1 VGVWGRLQRW
11 AVDSL
16 GALRC
21 CFKCI
26 AACSYCLCQATQ
38 ARSQGLEER
47 HTADGRTSHST
58 HQVGDVGAQKHS
70 TRVFL
75 GRDLTVFQS
84 LLFHLHHV
92 RYVPRTLSM
101 CRFELVGRL
110 ILKFQRQHDLPPS
123 FELCDDPRPCRR
135 TKPTKCFMKS
145 SCPWPASSRPSGRKH
160 EYDHQEQ
167 ETRKHR
173 STNMFRPRNG
183 LC

>member
-1 VGVWGRLQRW
+1 VGCRLPRRLEMLLQVHHRLLVLSLPGDASAVSRPGKETHCGRANITFYTSGR
-11 AVDSL
+11 
-16 GALRC
+16 RC
-21 CFKCI
+21 RGPKTLNACLSRTRLDRVSVI
-26 AACSYCLCQATQ
+26 AISP
-38 ARSQGLEER
+38 S
-47 HTADGRTSHST
+47 
-58 HQVGDVGAQKHS
+58 
-70 TRVFL
+70 
-75 GRDLTVFQS
+75 
-84 LLFHLHHV
+84 HHV
-92 RYVPRTLSM
+92 RYVPRALSM

-110 ILKFQRQHDLPPS
+110 ILKFQRQHDLPSS